1 MRVTRTVPPPND
13 PSKMFDSS
21 VQPALTAIEA
31 RLSALIVITAIRMSP
46 SATPG
51 NASTS
56 GVTDVVTALM
66 RTSDARNV
74 AGTGYVSSAVR
85 IRLTL

>member
-1 MRVTRTVPPPND
+1 
-13 PSKMFDSS
+13 
-21 VQPALTAIEA
+21 
-31 RLSALIVITAIRMSP
+31 
-46 SATPG
+46 
-51 NASTS
+51 
-56 GVTDVVTALM
+56 VTDVVTALM